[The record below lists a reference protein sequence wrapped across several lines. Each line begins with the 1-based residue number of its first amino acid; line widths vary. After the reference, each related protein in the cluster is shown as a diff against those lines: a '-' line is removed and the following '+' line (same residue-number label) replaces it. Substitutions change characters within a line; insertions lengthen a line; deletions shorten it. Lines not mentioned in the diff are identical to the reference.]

1 MSDTQ
6 TLTAAR
12 TPTVY
17 FIDDSATMREV
28 IKIAFRKENIH
39 VITCADAASAL
50 AQFGD
55 SAPDAVITDVIM
67 PDKDGYEVC
76 QFIKEHERFGK
87 TPVILMSG
95 VVNRTV
101 AEKAMQVKADELVR
115 KPFQPQ
121 DLIARVKSLLNPGG
135 TGATRLVARGRNKF
149 VASRQP
155 RPRRPFCAARRAAA
169 RDISE
174 FRASQSGRHVRMAGG
189 NRANIRAPA
198 YRTGNRASGSAD
210 SAIATRRCGATISRS
225 SKIAPRNPSSR
236 AAGKKTPSRTG
247 SPKTV
252 LRRPRSRLQIHAGNR
267 LTPPRF
273 RICFRCTLL
282 FHEISATLPF
292 DSHRRH
298 RRTQPV
304 LALSLCSV
312 EYRALDRRDPDG
324 SLVHP
329 VFRCPRAIGLLV
341 FRERP
346 SPMPRDD
353 RALLAHSQSHLP
365 FWRAADRRS
374 VFISRA
380 AAVFVDFLGPH
391 TVATRAYAP
400 GSKSPGRKIRR
411 RLSPIQEKHLVL
423 SVGASPALC
432 SCLCL

>member
-135 TGATRLVARGRNKF
+135 ATQRGSLREEEANSSHA
-149 VASRQP
+149 ASRVLGGLFAPPAAPPSAAPTNFAPPNLATTSAWPGDSPQTFAPQRNAPAPTRPAAQP
-155 RPRRPFCAARRAAA
+155 QRAAA
-169 RDISE
+169 
-174 FRASQSGRHVRMAGG
+174 
-189 NRANIRAPA
+189 AP
-198 YRTGNRASGSAD
+198 
-210 SAIATRRCGATISRS
+210 
-225 SKIAPRNPSSR
+225 PSPD
-236 AAGKKTPSRTG
+236 AQK
-247 SPKTV
+247 
-252 LRRPRSRLQIHAGNR
+252 LR
-267 LTPPRF
+267 
-273 RICFRCTLL
+273 
-282 FHEISATLPF
+282 HEI
-292 DSHRRH
+292 RR
-298 RRTQPV
+298 
-304 LALSLCSV
+304 L
-312 EYRALDRRDPDG
+312 E
-324 SLVHP
+324 
-329 VFRCPRAIGLLV
+329 LLV
-341 FRERP
+341 KKLQAELEAQKQYCA
-346 SPMPRDD
+346 
-353 RALLAHSQSHLP
+353 ALE
-365 FWRAADRRS
+365 AD
-374 VFISRA
+374 FK
-380 AAVFVDFLGPH
+380 
-391 TVATRAYAP
+391 TM
-400 GSKSPGRKIRR
+400 
-411 RLSPIQEKHLVL
+411 QETE
-423 SVGASPALC
+423 
-432 SCLCL
+432 